1 MDQGAG
7 MGLAVI
13 RDLREPRVPAGPEE
27 LAAFETDVLAGLVL
41 ARAAAGLSD
50 RTISLDVTHLEQV
63 RAWFG
68 RPLWEM
74 QPADADAYFGKAL
87 RGAAKGTRL
96 SRAQSLKTYFMFLE
110 LRHKTTIYQLT
121 GHVAECPVDEMN
133 RPRGGQ
139 GQAALRIPPEA
150 GQVARLFAGWR
161 QELATCRKFA
171 PAARNYAAARLMA
184 EVGLRVNEAR
194 CLDLADVKWELG
206 RFGKLHVRHG
216 KGARGSGPRERMV
229 PLIND
234 AGRTLRWFIADVR
247 GLFGDDYAR
256 HGAPLF
262 PSERHDADGSAGRAG
277 AETLRAGLAAAAAF
291 HLPEWKQALTP
302 HVLRHF
308 CASQLYLGGMD
319 LLAIQ
324 QALGHSWV
332 ATTMAYVHVHATHIE
347 DAWIAGQ
354 ERAAMRLGGL
364 AP

>member
-1 MDQGAG
+1 MNYPAISRLLWQ
-7 MGLAVI
+7 
-13 RDLREPRVPAGPEE
+13 PVPQ
-27 LAAFETDVLAGLVL
+27 
-41 ARAAAGLSD
+41 AR
-50 RTISLDVTHLEQV
+50 LDKVQ
-63 RAWFG
+63 R
-68 RPLWEM
+68 
-74 QPADADAYFGKAL
+74 
-87 RGAAKGTRL
+87 
-96 SRAQSLKTYFMFLE
+96 SE
-110 LRHKTTIYQLT
+110 LRHKAAIYQLT

-206 RFGKLHVRHG
+206 RFGKLHIRHG

-256 HGAPLF
+256 HGAPLL
-262 PSERHDADGSAGRAG
+262 PNERHNADGSAGRAG
-277 AETLRAGLAAAAAF
+277 AETLRAGLAAAAAA
-291 HLPEWKQALTP
+291 HLPEWKDSLTP

-324 QALGHSWV
+324 QVLGHSWV

-364 AP
+364 AR